1 MVSKRTT
8 LADVAVIAGV
18 SPMTVSNVINNH
30 PNVSRERRQRVE
42 DAIES
47 SGYVV
52 NIAARGLAGG
62 RTNTIGVF
70 VQDLYSPHVTEIVRG
85 VAWAA
90 EAAGN
95 QLLVATTRSEN
106 LRDYLNSAESKRG
119 FLDGICL
126 IVPRF
131 DGEPSDHHWQSSLP
145 TVLIQPQAL
154 GSGFASV
161 RDDGYRGARMACEHL
176 LMLGHRRIGF
186 VSGKE
191 GFSNTERFQGYRDAL
206 NEAGVVYDEMLVQ
219 PGDFEQQPAFVA
231 TQALLN
237 LPVPPTAIFAA
248 NDPSAFGVLDAI
260 QASGLH
266 VPRDLSVVGYDDHPG
281 SSQSHP
287 PLTTVRQPMM
297 QMGMIALGMLE
308 RIRAGERV
316 VDELV
321 LPTELIVRQST
332 APVRQHHL

>member
-1 MVSKRTT
+1 MVSKRIT

-42 DAIES
+42 AAIQS
-47 SGYVV
+47 SGYVA

-90 EAAGN
+90 EAAGY

-126 IVPRF
+126 LVPRF
-131 DGEPSDHHWQSSLP
+131 DDAMPEHRWQSSLP
-145 TVLIQPQAL
+145 TVLIQPQVL

-176 LMLGHRRIGF
+176 LALGHRRIAF
-186 VSGKE
+186 VSGKA

-206 NEAGVVYDEMLVQ
+206 SEAGVIYDETLVQ
-219 PGDFEQQPAFVA
+219 PGDFEQQPAFMA
-231 TQALLN
+231 TQLLLN
-237 LPVPPTAIFAA
+237 LAVPPTAIFAA

-260 QASGLH
+260 QAMGLC
-266 VPRDLSVVGYDDHPG
+266 VPRDVSVVGFDDHPG
-281 SSQSHP
+281 SSQTQP
-287 PLTTVRQPMM
+287 ALTTVRQPMM
-297 QMGMIALGMLE
+297 QMGMTALGMLE
-308 RIRAGERV
+308 RMGAGEQV

-321 LPTELIVRQST
+321 LPTELIVRHST
-332 APVRQHHL
+332 IWVR